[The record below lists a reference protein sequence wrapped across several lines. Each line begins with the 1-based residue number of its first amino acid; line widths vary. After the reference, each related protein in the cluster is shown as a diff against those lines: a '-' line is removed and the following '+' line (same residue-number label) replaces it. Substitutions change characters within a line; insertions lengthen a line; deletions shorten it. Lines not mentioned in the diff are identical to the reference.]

1 MGWAGLG
8 WESEF
13 SLYLPSNTFEAVFVK
28 MLALIDIILDTIAD
42 GLVAEKA
49 SRRVIAVAA
58 FALKRPIG
66 FGEETL
72 TG

>member
-1 MGWAGLG
+1 M
-8 WESEF
+8 F
-13 SLYLPSNTFEAVFVK
+13 
-28 MLALIDIILDTIAD
+28 ALIDIILDTIAD